1 MLFFF
6 PLTPHAFGSVFSIRN
21 SDQFSNFSLQTLLS
35 GLVRV
40 CLKSYPRSVGR
51 SVYLFTQP
59 PLGVFLCN
67 KQRAM
72 RVCIFD
78 FSIFLPPPFPTII
91 WRLGEIFINTH
102 AKNAPFSCLFCI
114 ARSRHKSAPYL
125 LLVPSGPASVEA
137 ATSMRENL
145 FSRAEAVVF
154 TNKTRFIS

>member
-21 SDQFSNFSLQTLLS
+21 SDQFSNFSLHTLLS

-40 CLKSYPRSVGR
+40 CLKSYPRPVGR

-59 PLGVFLCN
+59 PRGVFLCN

-78 FSIFLPPPFPTII
+78 FSIFLPHPFPTII

-102 AKNAPFSCLFCI
+102 AKNAPFLYAFFVSLVRVTKAHLTFSSYPLALRATGQLLLCVRICLVERKQSCLQI
-114 ARSRHKSAPYL
+114 KHVL
-125 LLVPSGPASVEA
+125 
-137 ATSMRENL
+137 
-145 FSRAEAVVF
+145 
-154 TNKTRFIS
+154 